1 MMTIIIFIRFGLN
14 SQVHVIVNL
23 LFMLT
28 FTNLEVIASPAGQN
42 RSCPG
47 LTKKC
52 CVRGTIATII
62 SIFVLMIIGF
72 RCVNYVE
79 GRFEIT
85 FLGIGQDQQIL
96 EHEFE
101 RSDDEMPKQ
110 ISYGRPNAPLI
121 NISLPLP
128 SRPMPFVG
136 RKELINEIIQRL
148 LGTHTSIVG
157 LFGPP
162 AFGKSSLA
170 IHVGHEVMN
179 KKGVSVSY
187 VDLSEFRLSFE
198 QQPHARSHVRGVQI
212 HGDNFGKRLLG
223 RSVNGDH
230 LLNWAATIENISIL
244 IFDNCDPV
252 LNKWHD
258 EFQEFILDLRK
269 SSRNNLKVIITS
281 QLKISFVDHFTDI
294 EVLELSDKDSKSL
307 ISVLRP
313 NLNHHLQTEIV
324 ELVGNCPLA
333 IKVAVMLL
341 KTISPTM
348 LIQDLKAK
356 NVDVISSSQF
366 PRRERFNVVM
376 DTACQYLSNNSIR
389 AAYLF
394 SLFPGSFD
402 EDVLS
407 FSFFREFRDEVNN
420 LFERSLFE
428 RYAHIFGER
437 YKLHKLIKTY
447 FREKILI
454 DSKNVLKSDFKTTF
468 VEYYTKK
475 LYNYLTSIK
484 SIKEPAQ
491 KDQLITS
498 EQHNIR
504 QLARILL
511 STEDHYFSSE
521 EIIVLL
527 FYSQQGGLESN
538 HSSIILD
545 VTLTFLEENNTL
557 LNKACSQTYTSVC
570 KVLISDLLLSITET
584 GYTYLP
590 CTICDT
596 VSGPDKLMNFIT
608 DDLLQLIDNS
618 YVFCSQ
624 NNFAHNIVK
633 ILKYLLFSLEC
644 WFSLQYSS
652 VVFRVQM
659 GKTGSFQSLL
669 HFLYFFLVI
678 QTIESYVMLCFT
690 IFLLVILYA
699 LRGYIWNKCVTTH
712 LFFLCILYL
721 NFYVLGVLANA
732 LGYFSLEGN
741 GSMRYQQWCLLCI
754 HLTCKNSF
762 WIANFL
768 NNLICSVIF
777 PGIPLYFIARYFVG
791 SIISLFMSDFHQFVY
806 TSKRRFHN

>member
-1 MMTIIIFIRFGLN
+1 MCIAVL
-14 SQVHVIVNL
+14 SIV
-23 LFMLT
+23 
-28 FTNLEVIASPAGQN
+28 
-42 RSCPG
+42 
-47 LTKKC
+47 
-52 CVRGTIATII
+52 
-62 SIFVLMIIGF
+62 IGF
-72 RCVNYVE
+72 GYVIYPQSTTIFE
-79 GRFEIT
+79 GFGPQQQQ
-85 FLGIGQDQQIL
+85 FL
-96 EHEFE
+96 ENEFE
-101 RSDDEMPKQ
+101 RCDDQVQQQIVQQ
-110 ISYGRPNAPLI
+110 ISYIRLDAPLL

-128 SRPMPFVG
+128 SRPEPFVG
-136 RKELINEIIQRL
+136 RKELIYTVMQNL
-148 LGTHTSIVG
+148 FNTHTSIVG

-170 IHVGHEVMN
+170 IHIGHEIMST
-179 KKGVSVSY
+179 KGIGVSY
-187 VDLSEFRLSFE
+187 VDLSEFKLSFE
-198 QQPHARSHVRGVQI
+198 QKPHLKRLVRGVQTYNCYS
-212 HGDNFGKRLLG
+212 GDFEKHLLG
-223 RSVNGDH
+223 RSVNGDY
-230 LLNWAATIENISIL
+230 LLNWAASIAEHSIL
-244 IFDNCDPV
+244 IFDNCDLV
-252 LNKWHD
+252 LNEWHD

-269 SSRNNLKVIITS
+269 SSKDNLKVIITS
-281 QLKISFVDHFTDI
+281 QLKISFADYFSDI
-294 EVLELSDKDSKSL
+294 EVLELSEKDSKSL
-307 ISVLRP
+307 ISVLQP
-313 NLNHHLQTEIV
+313 NLSHHLQNEIV

-348 LIQDLKAK
+348 LIRDLKAK
-356 NVDVISSSQF
+356 NVDAISSPQF

-376 DTACQYLSNNSIR
+376 DTACQYLSNNSKR
-389 AAYLF
+389 AAYVF

-402 EDVLS
+402 EDILL
-407 FSFFREFRDEVNN
+407 FPFFIEFQEEIKN

-437 YKLHKLIKTY
+437 YKLHKLIKIY

-491 KDQLITS
+491 KDQQLITS

-511 STEDHYFSSE
+511 STKDHNFSSE

-570 KVLISDLLLSITET
+570 KVLISNLLLSITET
-584 GYTYLP
+584 GYTHLP

-596 VSGPDKLMNFIT
+596 VSGPDKLINFIT

-644 WFSLQYSS
+644 WFSLKYSA
-652 VVFRVQM
+652 VVFRIQM
-659 GKTGSFQSLL
+659 GKTGTFQSLL
-669 HFLYFFLVI
+669 HFLFFFLVI

-690 IFLLVILYA
+690 IFILVILYA

-768 NNLICSVIF
+768 NNLICSLIF

-806 TSKRRFHN
+806 TSKRSFHN